1 MGLLS
6 LQMLPSSGASFM
18 PVSLEM
24 GLIFLFMKLLA
35 LAIHLI
41 QVENYF
47 DLNYL
52 ESSHQCVFF

>member
-1 MGLLS
+1 
-6 LQMLPSSGASFM
+6 M
-18 PVSLEM
+18 PVSVEM

-52 ESSHQCVFF
+52 ESSHQCVFSNC